1 MLALY
6 WGGEALTKHG
16 LSAGRQTHS
25 AQRASSTRTAKH
37 APLHPKGVFLQHW
50 NFGQAED
57 VEQFVLLSWRKAAVA
72 ARFTPGEAV
81 EGSCWQSSF
90 SKATTEGDTGYYTS
104 FIKFKRYLLNW
115 SASCIPSTRTR
126 HLLTPAS
133 STYCNVLFGI
143 WEAHTALPSSKV
155 DACLNATGRLQY
167 CRLVGN

>member
-1 MLALY
+1 MACLR
-6 WGGEALTKHG
+6 
-16 LSAGRQTHS
+16 AGRRTVHNAHRLH
-25 AQRASSTRTAKH
+25 AQPNMPPSTPRGYSFSTGILDRLKM
-37 APLHPKGVFLQHW
+37 LS
-50 NFGQAED
+50 NS
-57 VEQFVLLSWRKAAVA
+57 FVLLSWRKAAVA
-72 ARFTPGEAV
+72 ASFTPGEAV

-143 WEAHTALPSSKV
+143 WEAHTVLPSSKV